1 MVVAVEDVGTGWV
14 LRACGLKFNQKF
26 TVSTSEDYILVE
38 IINSTVVTV
47 GPGPS
52 LLMNWLMALSL
63 FVKAWHLQ
71 PGSYIQS

>member
-1 MVVAVEDVGTGWV
+1 MVVAVEGVGTGWV
-14 LRACGLKFNQKF
+14 LRACGLKLNQKF
-26 TVSTSEDYILVE
+26 IVSTSEDYILVE

-63 FVKAWHLQ
+63 FVKAWQ